1 MIFLHPLALIG
12 IAAAAIPALLHLFQ
26 RRVPPE
32 IEFPPLRYLSE
43 AERRSARRLR
53 LRHLLLLLLRTALI
67 VVVVL
72 AAARPLVPSRRSGA
86 THPPTAL
93 ALVLDNSLSSGAVTG
108 GQVTLDRLKTAAG
121 AVLRRASP
129 DDRLWLMLADGV
141 IRADGREELLAA
153 LEGAAVEPRRLDLV
167 AGVRAAAQ
175 VVGADP
181 AVVREILVISDLQR
195 TALASDRIS
204 LPAGVRV
211 LALAPRPSPPNRGID
226 EARVTP
232 GAAVVTVGGTPG
244 SGAVPVTLRLRG
256 RDMGRGL
263 ATAGTTVTLP
273 VGDPGPGWWVGEVTL
288 EPDEL
293 RADDRRLVVWHAVPP
308 ARVVVGPGAGPFVSA
323 GLQVLRA
330 GGRVADGAGV
340 TIADRPATG
349 ASVVLPPAD
358 PALVGQVNRALAAR
372 GVGWRFGPG
381 GTPGLLSGAGVDG
394 VPVTRRQQ
402 LEGTDGGAVL
412 ARVNGEPWAVAAGGV
427 VLLGSRLDT
436 AWTAL
441 PTAPAFVPFLDA
453 VVNRFARGETVV
465 EEREGPVRVAFR
477 TVGADTVGAIVYG
490 PDPRESDL
498 TPAEPSRV
506 RGALGAELVADD
518 GFAEAAFAGMR
529 RADMSS
535 LLLLV
540 ALLLAFGELAAATLA
555 R

>member
-1 MIFLHPLALIG
+1 VIFLHPLALFG

-32 IEFPPLRYLSE
+32 VEFPPLRYLSE

-72 AAARPLVPSRRSGA
+72 AAARPLVPTHRSGA
-86 THPPTAL
+86 AHPLTAL
-93 ALVLDNSLSSGAVTG
+93 ALILDNSLSSGAVTG
-108 GQVTLDRLKTAAG
+108 GQVTLDRLKTAAR
-121 AVLRRASP
+121 AVLQRSSP
-129 DDRLWLMLADGV
+129 DDRLWLVLADGI
-141 IRADGREELLAA
+141 IRAGGREEVLAA
-153 LEGAAVEPRRLDLV
+153 LQGAGAEPRRLDLV
-167 AGVRAAAQ
+167 AAVREAAQ

-181 AVVREILVISDLQR
+181 AVVREVLVISDLQR
-195 TALASDRIS
+195 TALATDRIT
-204 LPAGVRV
+204 LPVGVRV
-211 LALAPRPSPPNRGID
+211 LALAPRPSPPNRGIAA
-226 EARVTP
+226 ARVTP
-232 GAAVVTVGGTPG
+232 AAAVVTVGGTPG
-244 SGAVPVTLRLRG
+244 SGEVPVTLRVRG
-256 RDMGRGL
+256 RDVGRGL
-263 ATAGTTVTLP
+263 ATAGATVTLP
-273 VGDPGPGWWVGEVTL
+273 LGDPGPGWWVGEVTL

-308 ARVVVGPGAGPFVSA
+308 ARVAVGSGAGPFVSA
-323 GLQVLRA
+323 GLEVLRA

-358 PALVGQVNRALAAR
+358 PALMGQVNRALAER
-372 GVGWRFGPG
+372 GVGWRFGPA
-381 GTPGLLSGAGVDG
+381 GTPGLISGAGADG
-394 VPVTRRQQ
+394 VPVMRRQR
-402 LEGTDGGAVL
+402 LEGTDSGAVL
-412 ARVNGEPWAVAAGGV
+412 ARVNGEAWAVAAGEI

-453 VVNRFARGETVV
+453 LVNRFARGETVV

-477 TVGADTVGAIVYG
+477 TIGADTVGATVYG

-498 TPAEPSRV
+498 TPAEPGRIRS
-506 RGALGAELVADD
+506 ALGAELVVDD
-518 GFAEAAFAGMR
+518 GFAAAAFAGLR
-529 RADMSS
+529 RADMSG